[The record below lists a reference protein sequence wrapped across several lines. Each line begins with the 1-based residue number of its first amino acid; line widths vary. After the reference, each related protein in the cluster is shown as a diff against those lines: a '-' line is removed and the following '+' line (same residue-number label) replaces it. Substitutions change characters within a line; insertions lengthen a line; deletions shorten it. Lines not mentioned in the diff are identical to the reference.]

1 MTEHSSTN
9 LSVDSSIKIDAPA
22 TPAAPTAYSNIPVG
36 VAPQAVFTT
45 SARPAPKEPRKL
57 HPLYPFIA
65 LGSLIYAFFYTL
77 FLYQNH
83 SGITYP
89 FFVGG
94 TCFFFFAYLKKC
106 GLTAKKLSCFCAISL
121 CLLGISTCMTD
132 SLILVFLNKAAIFCL
147 FFYLALYSLYET
159 KQWTLAT
166 WFANILQ
173 TIFASLEFI
182 PYPFTDFSLYR
193 KEKRASE
200 PPREKKGKYVFY
212 GILISLPLLWI
223 VLLLLSGADAVF
235 ADTLDRLLSF
245 DIDLEAMNHVVNI
258 GGMFLFAFFSSYCL
272 LCRFNKHALKE
283 EVRDKRT
290 HEPVIAITFTG
301 ILSFIYAFFCLIQII
316 YLFGGSGTLPEG
328 YTYSSYAREGFFQLV
343 FICML
348 NLSLV
353 LICKKYFREHYGLKA
368 LLTFIC
374 GCTYIM
380 IASSTYR
387 MLLYIG
393 SYHLTFLRV
402 FVLWALLVI
411 TLLVSG
417 ALIYI
422 YKEEFPLVKYYVIT
436 LTLLYLAFSFAHPD
450 YWIARY
456 NIDHSL
462 TFKEKNGMQYYLEA
476 KDSSLYYLS
485 DLSLDAA
492 PAIFELV
499 SDIEK
504 NTGTAYVDS
513 YLSIGSRWYKSY
525 CFDLLKESHGNPYKF
540 SARENPLPQAMSW
553 RKLNFSRLSAYKAY
567 TAYLDTHPDFP
578 EELDNYRY

>member
-1 MTEHSSTN
+1 MTTNPTTN
-9 LSVDSSIKIDAPA
+9 LSTAQSIKIDASVLPAA
-22 TPAAPTAYSNIPVG
+22 TPSDCPMTDTAA
-36 VAPQAVFTT
+36 
-45 SARPAPKEPRKL
+45 SAKEPRKL

-106 GLTAKKLSCFCAISL
+106 GLTAKKLSVFLTVSL
-121 CLLGISTCMTD
+121 CLLGLSTCMTD
-132 SLILVFLNKAAIFCL
+132 SLILISFNKIVIFCL

-159 KQWTLAT
+159 KKWTLGI
-166 WFANILQ
+166 WFVNIFQ

-182 PYPFTDFSLYR
+182 PYPFMDFSLYWR
-193 KEKRASE
+193 EKKSE
-200 PPREKKGKYVFY
+200 KPFKEKKGKYVFY
-212 GILISLPLLWI
+212 GILIALPLLWV

-235 ADTLDRLLSF
+235 RTFLDRLLTLE
-245 DIDLEAMNHVVNI
+245 IDFILLNHAVKI
-258 GGMFLFAFFSSYCL
+258 GGLFLCAFFSSYCL
-272 LCRFNKHALKE
+272 LCRSCKHTLKE
-283 EVRDKRT
+283 DVRNKRT

-301 ILSFIYAFFCLIQII
+301 ILSCIYSLFCLVQII
-316 YLFGGSGTLPEG
+316 YLFGGIGTLPEG
-328 YTYSSYAREGFFQLV
+328 YSYSSYAREGFFQLV
-343 FICML
+343 FVCIL

-353 LICKKYFREHYGLKA
+353 LICKNFFREHNALK
-368 LLTFIC
+368 LLLSFIC
-374 GCTYIM
+374 CCTYIM

-411 TLLVSG
+411 TLLVTG

-422 YKEEFPLVKYYVIT
+422 YKENFPLVNYYVIT
-436 LTLLYLAFSFAHPD
+436 VTLLYLVFSFAHPD

-462 TFKEKNGMQYYLEA
+462 TVSQKGNQIYYEET
-476 KDSSLYYLS
+476 DNSSLYYLS
-485 DLSLDAA
+485 SLSLDAA
-492 PAIFELV
+492 PAIFDLV
-499 SDIEK
+499 NTYEK
-504 NTGTAYVDS
+504 NTGINYTDS
-513 YLSIGSRWYKSY
+513 ELRTRWYKSY
-525 CFDLLKESHGNPYKF
+525 CFELLKASHGSPYDF
-540 SARENPLPQAMSW
+540 SAQEQPVPKNMSL
-553 RKLNFSRLSAYKAY
+553 RKFNFSRQVAYKAY
-567 TAYLDTHPDFP
+567 TAYLNTHPYFP
-578 EELDNYRY
+578 EELDTYRY